1 MYNGSIVVTTT
12 TTTATCFSS
21 SIERGACIYYSI
33 SMNDLDVQNF
43 GFACE
48 QFRKTCLACY
58 LITHQHAI
66 VVIYWRCARVRAPW
80 NSNYY
85 TLDIFVLCT
94 LLAVIV
100 VEQMHSIYIWNCA
113 CITSMR
119 WNCINSLAACYFVRE
134 FMCSCVS
141 QITNWNLMHGTLHRA
156 ALTNFIFS
164 QI

>member
-1 MYNGSIVVTTT
+1 MFLELYWTWRMHIQFHLNEWFRCAKLWFCLRTISKNMFSVLPNYSP
-12 TTTATCFSS
+12 TCNS
-21 SIERGACIYYSI
+21 CNLLT
-33 SMNDLDVQNF
+33 M
-43 GFACE
+43 
-48 QFRKTCLACY
+48 
-58 LITHQHAI
+58 
-66 VVIYWRCARVRAPW
+66 CARVRAPW

-100 VEQMHSIYIWNCA
+100 VKQMHSIYIWNCA

-119 WNCINSLAACYFVRE
+119 WNCINLLAACYFVRE

-164 QI
+164 QM